1 MRCGH
6 YAKRWSSLCG
16 HPEILRHLGIMP
28 SRGCLLH
35 GPPGCG
41 KTLLARALATESSA
55 AFIPI
60 NGPELVTKWHGESE
74 EKLRDVFARAR
85 KAQPAIIF
93 FDEID
98 AIAQSRSSAE
108 SLRLDAKFTAQ
119 LLTLMDGVQDGGR
132 VFILG
137 ATNRLDLLDSA
148 LLRPGRFD
156 KIIPIG
162 RPDAGGRAK
171 ILAIHARG
179 LPLANSVDFSAMAA
193 RLAGYTGAELAFL
206 VREAAYAALRRMMP
220 LDMLLRS
227 SERIPDESLRSI
239 RVTREDFTNALRVLR
254 NRPPQERK
262 AAEARQTPYRTRP
275 A

>member
-1 MRCGH
+1 MAWRI
-6 YAKRWSSLCG
+6 R
-16 HPEILRHLGIMP
+16 
-28 SRGCLLH
+28 
-35 GPPGCG
+35 G
-41 KTLLARALATESSA
+41 KTQRRFRAGTEGAT
-55 AFIPI
+55 
-60 NGPELVTKWHGESE
+60 G
-74 EKLRDVFARAR
+74 
-85 KAQPAIIF
+85 IIF

-179 LPLANSVDFSAMAA
+179 LPLANAVDFSAMAA

-206 VREAAYAALRRMMP
+206 VWEAAYAALRRMMP

-227 SERIPDESLRSI
+227 SERIPDESLQSI

-254 NRPPQERK
+254 KRPPQERK